1 LSRSNESAKP
11 LSLDYG
17 SRHVWLDLIRALS
30 AIAVCAGHLRAAT
43 WVDFA
48 QVASPGLA
56 DKAFYLVTGL
66 GHQAVIVFFVLSGY
80 FVGGSVLR
88 SGSGFSARHYAV
100 TRVARLWA
108 VLLPALLLTTVVDA
122 LILRHAPGALMGDYA
137 ALWGSGPTAQQPY
150 SASFLTLLGNVFFFQ
165 TLLTPVWGSN
175 GPLWSLAYE
184 FWFYV
189 CFPLLTCAA
198 GLTGRSLGRSQ
209 RLMCGLSAVMLLG
222 LLPQEV
228 RIGFVYW
235 LMGVCVAVA
244 QTRWPPRARPWA
256 LALALLFFAAALFY
270 TKVPRAQALLA
281 LPPDLVLALASMA
294 LFAVLVTQGP
304 GAAGAAAS
312 PGLLRRAAV
321 MGSEVSYSLYAYHF
335 PGVVLLGASVV
346 GARQWSPSWG
356 AAAAFSGLLCALLL
370 GAWVFWWLFE
380 RQTHQVRRCLS
391 WLIRIK

>member
-1 LSRSNESAKP
+1 LSRSAESSKP
-11 LSLDYG
+11 GSLGYG
-17 SRHVWLDLIRALS
+17 SRYVWLDFIRALS

-43 WVDFA
+43 LVDFA
-48 QVASPGLA
+48 EITSPGLG
-56 DKAFYLVTGL
+56 DKVFYLLTGL

-88 SGSGFSARHYAV
+88 SGEAFSARHYAV

-108 VLLPALLLTTVVDA
+108 VLLPALVLTTLADA
-122 LILRHAPGALMGDYA
+122 LILRNASGALLGDYA
-137 ALWGSGPTAQQPY
+137 ALWGSGPTMQQPY

-165 TLLTPVWGSN
+165 TLITPVWGSN

-198 GLTGRSLGRSQ
+198 GLSGRAPSGSQ
-209 RLMCGLSAVMLLG
+209 RLMCGVTAVLLLF

-244 QTRWPPRARPWA
+244 QTRWPPRVRPWA
-256 LALALLFFAAALFY
+256 LTLALISFAAALLY
-270 TKVPRAQALLA
+270 TKVPRAQALLT

-294 LFAVLVTQGP
+294 LFTVLVTQGAGP
-304 GAAGAAAS
+304 AGARAPS
-312 PGLLRRAAV
+312 GLLRRAAV

-335 PGVVLLGASVV
+335 PWVVLVGASVV
-346 GARQWSPSWG
+346 GARQWTPSWG
-356 AAAAFSGLLCALLL
+356 AIAAFLGLLCALLL

-380 RQTHQVRRCLS
+380 RQTHRLRGWLS
-391 WLIRIK
+391 GLIRLK